1 MASHAET
8 DKAAIVSSGVMR
20 RGLSLSTRLLALTV
34 VFVVLA
40 EILIYVPAITSFR
53 SNWLIDR
60 LSSARTAALVLEA
73 APPNMIPE
81 GLVTELLHSVGAMAI
96 AMKIKDTRR
105 LLALNEEPPM
115 ARRSYDLRDMRPA
128 RLTWDSFDTL
138 LNGDQRTVRVIGSA
152 PMGGDFVEI
161 VIDETPLRQAML
173 RFSGTILLVSLLIS
187 ALTAVLIYLALSAMI
202 VRPVRR
208 LANNIMLFAA
218 RPDDATRIITPSDRD
233 DEIGQAERE
242 LATMQTILV
251 QQLRQRQRLAEL
263 GLAVSKINHDLR
275 NLLTSA
281 QLMSDRLASVA
292 EPTVQRFAPKLIA
305 ALDRAI
311 SFCESTLAYGRVQEA
326 PPAPRATN
334 IGTLVE
340 EVHSLLPLND
350 HTEWR
355 TEIAP
360 DLVAHVDPDY
370 LFRVLLN
377 LSRNAV
383 QALEREPCPDP
394 QPDSITV
401 RAGWADNMLR
411 LTITDT
417 GPGIP
422 PKVRERLFEAF
433 QGSGRP
439 GSTGLGLAIAA
450 DLVRGHGG
458 SLRLLD
464 QGPGTTFEIEL
475 PCGNGKNGK

>member
-1 MASHAET
+1 MVAQAET
-8 DKAAIVSSGVMR
+8 GKIAMERSAAPRAGI
-20 RGLSLSTRLLALTV
+20 SLSTRLLAMTV

-40 EILIYVPAITSFR
+40 EVLIYVPAITSFR
-53 SNWLIDR
+53 NNWLIDR

-73 APPNMIPE
+73 APADMIPE
-81 GLVTELLHSVGAMAI
+81 GLVNELLNSVGAMAI

-105 LLALNEEPPM
+105 LLALSEEPPM
-115 ARRSYDLRDMRPA
+115 TRRSYDMRDMRL
-128 RLTWDSFDTL
+128 LTLIRDSFDTL
-138 LNGDQRTVRVIGSA
+138 LFGDHRAVRVIGWA
-152 PMGGDFVEI
+152 PMGGDFIEI
-161 VIDETPLRQAML
+161 AIDETPLRQAML
-173 RFSGTILLVSLLIS
+173 RFSGTILMVSLLIS
-187 ALTAVLIYLALSAMI
+187 ALTAVLIYLALNGMI

-208 LANNIMLFAA
+208 LAKNITQFAA
-218 RPDDATRIITPSDRD
+218 RPDDATRIIVPSGRS
-233 DEIGQAERE
+233 DEIGQAEYE
-242 LATMQTILV
+242 LASMQTTLV

-326 PPAPRATN
+326 PPAPRPTN
-334 IGTLVE
+334 IATLVE

-350 HTEWR
+350 QTEWQ
-355 TEIAP
+355 TDIDPGLTATI
-360 DLVAHVDPDY
+360 DPDY

-394 QPDSITV
+394 
-401 RAGWADNMLR
+401 AADRIMVKAACADHMLR
-411 LTITDT
+411 MTISDT

-422 PKVRERLFEAF
+422 LKVRERLFEAF

-458 SLRLLD
+458 SIRLID
-464 QGPGTTFEIEL
+464 DGAGTTFAIEL
-475 PCGNGKNGK
+475 PCPNGRGK